1 LLSAKPEEW
10 LLFCSAPPPIL
21 EELGLDDILENDCFC
36 CDGNGEQCTCAAFDM
51 DWVSSSGNSCEDE
64 SCGRATVVR
73 SFETIP
79 ESRKIESEICV
90 VETVGSNSRKVNTK
104 QPLMMHKTAMLI
116 ITNSAFLYKLQGN
129 KEEEEAISG
138 IPEGYVRWVMDEDGH
153 FW

>member
-1 LLSAKPEEW
+1 
-10 LLFCSAPPPIL
+10 
-21 EELGLDDILENDCFC
+21 
-36 CDGNGEQCTCAAFDM
+36 
-51 DWVSSSGNSCEDE
+51 
-64 SCGRATVVR
+64 VVR

-90 VETVGSNSRKVNTK
+90 VETVGSNSRK
-104 QPLMMHKTAMLI
+104 
-116 ITNSAFLYKLQGN
+116 GN